1 MITKEHLDELW
12 ERVEDLTKRLKQD
25 PDNRSTAILLSATL
39 DNYNA
44 KLKIHHEDT
53 TRTQQSRP

>member
-12 ERVEDLTKRLKQD
+12 GRVEDLTERLKKD
-25 PDNRSTAILLSATL
+25 PKNRSTAILLAATL

-44 KLKIHHEDT
+44 KLRLHHEDT
-53 TRTQQSRP
+53 TRTQQGR

>member
-12 ERVEDLTKRLKQD
+12 ERVEDLNERLKQD
-25 PDNRSTAILLSATL
+25 PNNRSTAILLSATL

-44 KLKIHHEDT
+44 KHRLYHEDT